1 VFKKLIKISYSVL
14 AVFVGLLLLAYVLFS
29 SFAFQNYITTRISH
43 YVNDK
48 YHTRI
53 SIGEISYDGW
63 SYFSLRKVMMG
74 DTKSDTLFYA
84 GRLQFNL
91 AGIQI
96 DSLKFKLNHVVLDEG
111 LCKITTYK
119 DSTFSFDAINAFMD
133 PNDTIPPDPNAPPF
147 VLELKNLE
155 CMDTRFIMIDS
166 TEEFYKEGYDPFNML
181 VTDINFRSRN
191 FQIIE
196 DSLHFDLHNFTC
208 KEKSGFEIKRLEA
221 IAMVSATSIR
231 LDKMEMVTKH
241 SVLRNYFSL
250 DYKSWKDYADFENKV
265 KFNLKLKDCDV
276 DFKDIV
282 YFAPFLK
289 EYDYKAR
296 VSGLAKGP
304 LANLHI
310 TNIKASHGK
319 DTYFEGNARLSGLPD
334 IKQTFMDIEAEYA
347 SSNSA
352 EIQTIS
358 GVDMPEILNEL
369 GKIVYKGRYTGFY
382 TDFVSFGD
390 VETRFGNIKTDLN
403 MKLPE
408 NVMDA
413 SYSGSVQLSHFDIG
427 SFLKNN
433 SLGLVS
439 LSGSVQGKGFDLEH
453 LNSQFDITASEFD
466 FNKYKYSEID
476 INATASNKKIETV
489 FDINDSNLIFS
500 GEALVNMAKPFK
512 YIKVNSVLEDA
523 NPDALHFISGVDH
536 LGFDIN
542 SDFYFKDLDENYGT
556 IDINNTHY
564 EKNAYSYRISNLTLT
579 AQNGNEKML
588 SLKGDYVDAFIKGQ
602 YNFDYLYEQVYNMV
616 AGVIPN
622 YIAKKNLKQYPEQD
636 FTFKLELYST
646 QNISPLFFPGYNAT
660 QVDLKGQVRSA
671 NNTFLVQGGIG
682 SLNADG
688 LIFNANTLKFLV
700 NEKKELNLLYGAKS
714 IGKKDTL
721 FVGDVG
727 LKFDGFNNVGEAVW
741 FIRDSNSIVNA
752 EFEHAI
758 KFNKGDEIVADIHS
772 GVIGKGAQWWN
783 LNEGELLML
792 KDNIL
797 YFQELILQRNKQQVK
812 VDGLYALSGNK
823 KNISLSLTDFDLAAI
838 QQFIPDLG
846 VKPGGLTDGFL
857 IYKNIGRHEVII
869 GDMVAKNLSLD
880 NDTLGSF
887 KINTG
892 YNEEEEKVLITVQ
905 SSDGKIKN
913 LKGVGYY
920 DIMKDAIDFEI
931 SFLESELNSFQ
942 AFVKDYVKILD
953 GKGALNGHL
962 YGKISNPKFEGS
974 LVLNQAAFR
983 IEYLKTVYHFKQA
996 NLNFNQQ
1003 SIDIVPFDILDVNN
1017 KRALVSGSIKHNGFN
1032 QFKYNLHLDDI
1043 KSFQF
1048 LNTTSKDNDLFYG
1061 QAYASG
1067 SATITGNTNNVMMSV
1082 KAKSEK
1088 NTQIII
1094 NPFGG
1099 ESESGDG
1106 IINFIDHDTT
1116 FSISGKN
1123 KAIPFGFGITLDI
1136 EGTPDAEVQ
1145 MLFSAQSDDKIRAKG
1160 RGKVKLTLTPEGNF
1174 FMNGKYEL
1182 SDGEYRFSAM
1192 NVVAKKFLLKPG
1204 STVEWNGDPL
1214 AGKLDI
1220 VGIYKLRTTVSEIVN
1235 NSASADPNVRIPVE
1249 CIINIKGTVVSP
1261 QIGFDLNFPD
1271 LQSNLNGSAASEL
1284 GAVLNNFR
1292 REPDLMNQQIVFLL
1306 ISGKFIPLTNSNNNV
1321 AGSFGSQTVSDLLS
1335 KQAAGLLNKLDPSL
1349 DLTVDML
1356 NATDPTKGRQFLIL
1370 ASRRF
1375 LDNRLEVQGSF
1386 STDNSQNNFSASYNI
1401 RKNGNLKAKVFNK
1414 NGFDPIYSRNI
1425 ATSGLGLYYRK
1436 EFDHIYELFR
1446 KQNTFNY

>member
-1 VFKKLIKISYSVL
+1 M

-29 SFAFQNYITTRISH
+29 SYSFQNYITHRVSN

-48 YHTRI
+48 FHTRI

-74 DTKSDTLFYA
+74 DTKTDTLFYA

-91 AGIQI
+91 AGLQI
-96 DSLKFKLNHVVLDEG
+96 DSLKFKLNHVVVDEG

-119 DSTFSFDAINAFMD
+119 DSTFSFDALNAFMD
-133 PNDTIPPDPNAPPF
+133 PNDTIPPDPNSPPF
-147 VLELKNLE
+147 ILELKNLE
-155 CMDTRFIMIDS
+155 CMDTRFVMVDS
-166 TEEFYKEGYDPFNML
+166 TEEFYTEGYDPFNME

-196 DSLHFDLHNFTC
+196 DSLRFDLHQFTC
-208 KEKSGFEIKRLEA
+208 KEKSGFAITRMEA
-221 IAMVSATSIR
+221 IATVSSTTIR
-231 LDKMEMVTKH
+231 LDKMELVTKN
-241 SVLRNYFSL
+241 SVLRDYFSL
-250 DYKSWKDYADFENKV
+250 DYKSWDDYADFENKV
-265 KFNLKLKDCDV
+265 KFRINLKESDV

-296 VSGLAKGP
+296 ISGLAKGP
-304 LANLHI
+304 LANLDI
-310 TNIKASHGK
+310 TKIKASHGK
-319 DTYFEGNARLSGLPD
+319 DTYFEGSARLTGLPD
-334 IKQTFMDIEAEYA
+334 IDHTFMDIEAEYA
-347 SSNSA
+347 SSNAA
-352 EIQTIS
+352 EVQTIS
-358 GVDMPEILNEL
+358 GIEMPEMLNIL
-369 GKIVYKGRYTGFY
+369 GKVIYKGKYTGFY

-390 VETRFGNIKTDLN
+390 IETRFGNIKTDLN
-403 MKLPE
+403 MKLPDD
-408 NVMDA
+408 VMDA
-413 SYSGSVQLSHFDIG
+413 SYSGSLQLSHFDLG
-427 SFLKNN
+427 GFLENK
-433 SLGLVS
+433 SLGMVS
-439 LSGSVQGKGFDLEH
+439 LSGSVNGKGFDLNH
-453 LNSQFDITASEFD
+453 LNSIFDVDASEFD
-466 FNKYKYSEID
+466 FNQYKYSGIAF
-476 INATASNKKIETV
+476 NAEAKNKKIDAN
-489 FDINDSNLIFS
+489 FDINDSSFLFS
-500 GEALVNMAKPFK
+500 GAALVDLSKSFK
-512 YIKVNSVLEDA
+512 HIKINSFLEDA
-523 NPDALHFISGVDH
+523 NPDALHFIKDVNH
-536 LGFDIN
+536 LGLDLN
-542 SDFYFKDLDENYGT
+542 TDFYFKDLDENYGT
-556 IDINNTHY
+556 IEINNTHY
-564 EKNAYSYRISNLTLT
+564 EKNAYSYRINNMNLT
-579 AQNGNEKML
+579 AQNGAEKLL
-588 SLKGDYVDAFIKGQ
+588 SLKGDYVDAYIKGQ
-602 YNFDYLYEQVYNMV
+602 YDFDYLSDQVLNMI

-622 YIAKKNLKQYPEQD
+622 YIPKKKLKYNPEQD
-636 FTFKLELYST
+636 FTFKVELYST
-646 QNISPLFFPGYNAT
+646 QNISPLFFPGYNASLI
-660 QVDLKGQVRSA
+660 DLKGQVRSA
-671 NNTFLVQGGIG
+671 SETFLLQGGIG
-682 SLNADG
+682 NIQAEGIILSG
-688 LIFNANTLKFLV
+688 NTLKFQI
-700 NEKKELNLLYGAKS
+700 NEQKELNLLYGVKS

-727 LKFDGFNNVGEAVW
+727 LKLNGSNNKLESMW
-741 FIRDSNSIVNA
+741 FIRDSNSLVNA
-752 EFEHAI
+752 EFDHAI
-758 KFNKGDEIVADIHS
+758 LFNKGKEITLDIHS
-772 GVIGKGAQWWN
+772 AALGKGAQWWN
-783 LNEGELLML
+783 INEGEVLVL
-792 KDNIL
+792 KSQIL
-797 YFQELILQRNKQQVK
+797 YFQEMILERNQQQIK
-812 VDGLYALSGNK
+812 IDGLYALEGNK
-823 KNISLSLTDFDLAAI
+823 KNISLSLKDFDLAGL
-838 QQFIPDLG
+838 QQFIPNLG
-846 VKPGGLTDGFL
+846 VNPGGLTDGFL
-857 IYKNIGRHEVII
+857 IYKNVGRHEVII
-869 GDMVAKNLSLD
+869 GDMLAKNLSLD
-880 NDTLGSF
+880 KDTLGTF

-892 YNEEEEKVLITVQ
+892 YNELEEKVLITVE
-905 SSDGKIKN
+905 SSEGKIKN

-920 DIMKDAIDFEI
+920 DIMKDAIDFDI
-931 SFLESELNSFQ
+931 SFKESELNSFQ
-942 AFVKDYVKILD
+942 AFIKDYVKILD
-953 GKGALNGHL
+953 GRGALNGRL
-962 YGKISNPKFEGS
+962 YGNISNPKFEGS
-974 LVLNQAAFR
+974 LLLLQTKFR
-983 IEYLKTVYHFKQA
+983 IEYLKTVYHFTRA

-1017 KRALVSGSIKHNGFN
+1017 KRALVSGNIKHNGFN

-1067 SATITGNTNNVMMSV
+1067 SATITGNTNNVMMNV

-1099 ESESGDG
+1099 ESESGEG
-1106 IINFIDHDTT
+1106 IINFIDHDTS
-1116 FSISGKN
+1116 FSIQGKQ
-1123 KAIPFGFGITLDI
+1123 KSIPFGFGITLDI

-1145 MLFSAQSDDKIRAKG
+1145 MLFSAQSDDRIRAKG
-1160 RGKVKLTLTPEGNF
+1160 RGKVQLTYTPEGNF

-1204 STVEWNGDPL
+1204 SSVEWNGDPFG
-1214 AGKLDI
+1214 GKLDI

-1249 CIINIKGTVVSP
+1249 CIINIKGTVDKP
-1261 QIGFDLNFPD
+1261 LIGFDLNFPD

-1292 REPDLMNQQIVFLL
+1292 REPELMNQQIVFLL

-1425 ATSGLGLYYRK
+1425 ATSGLGLYYRR

-1446 KQNTFNY
+1446 KQNAFNY